1 MKRVGDTAAG
11 FSVVFDP
18 ESAAVKVRGW
28 GFWSAA
34 ISSSF
39 ATSVSEVCNAN
50 PRGSALVIDMS
61 DLKPLREEGQQAFSM
76 LMRLLRGLGV
86 GKTTVATTS
95 HLTKLQLLRLV
106 ADQGMKDSVQ
116 FTNASGE
123 KGLVTDQPQ
132 RERTQR

>member
-18 ESAAVKVRGW
+18 EAGAVKVRGW

-39 ATSVSEVCNAN
+39 ATSVSDVCKENA
-50 PRGSALVIDMS
+50 RGSALFIDMN
-61 DLKPLREEGQQAFSM
+61 DLKPLREEGQQAFGT

-86 GKTTVATTS
+86 GKTTVTTTS

-116 FTNASGE
+116 FTTASNE
-123 KGLVTDQPQ
+123 KGVVTDQPQ
-132 RERTQR
+132 GDRTNR